1 MAQDESTGSST
12 GSSMESS
19 TGSEFE
25 RACRHRAETAQ
36 WLLNTVGEAVLHAL
50 LLALL
55 VALVGTFWLGPLG
68 LLLAVIVFVCA
79 AALSLGRADVPGRL
93 RSPGR
98 EDADQ
103 R

>member
-19 TGSEFE
+19 TETEFE

-50 LLALL
+50 VLSLV
-55 VALVGTFWLGPLG
+55 VALAGTLWLGALG
-68 LLLAVIVFVCA
+68 LLLAGIVFVCGV
-79 AALSLGRADVPGRL
+79 ALSLGRADVPGRL

-98 EDADQ
+98 DDAG
-103 R
+103 RR